1 VGDAYALADDSTTVH
16 QQGVLTYKLVA
27 VQKNAQGEIC
37 GKCPEM
43 DVIVS
48 TLHSST
54 GPAHSPA
61 PRHLV
66 STLHSS
72 TGPAHSPA
80 PRHRPGKHGPPSSV
94 GRRSLRIAI
103 VSGSHT
109 CAVSSSAVHPARSQ
123 CQERQHYQGYVGAH
137 RRSKKDDSM
146 HWKMRVPSSS
156 SRRLAEALSLES
168 RRLFHGRL
176 HAGPMPHAV
185 AAQE

>member
-1 VGDAYALADDSTTVH
+1 MGDAYALTDDSTTVH

-43 DVIVS
+43 DGI
-48 TLHSST
+48 
-54 GPAHSPA
+54 
-61 PRHLV
+61 V